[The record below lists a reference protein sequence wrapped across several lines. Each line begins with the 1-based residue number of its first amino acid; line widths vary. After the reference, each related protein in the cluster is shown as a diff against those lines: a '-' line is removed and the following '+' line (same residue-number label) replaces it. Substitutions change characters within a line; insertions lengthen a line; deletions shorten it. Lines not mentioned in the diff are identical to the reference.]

1 MKIFTFAAACVAFMA
16 SALKPRDIAPDF
28 KNVNAVL
35 GTEIKTVSLSDYDD
49 KWLVLL
55 FYPFDFT
62 YVCPTE
68 LISFSDSLQKFR
80 DMGAEVLGISC
91 DSQFTHLAW
100 AKTPRSEGGI
110 GELGYPLLA
119 DVSKDIAREY
129 GVLVTNPD
137 D

>member
-1 MKIFTFAAACVAFMA
+1 
-16 SALKPRDIAPDF
+16 
-28 KNVNAVL
+28 
-35 GTEIKTVSLSDYDD
+35 
-49 KWLVLL
+49 
-55 FYPFDFT
+55 
-62 YVCPTE
+62 
-68 LISFSDSLQKFR
+68 
-80 DMGAEVLGISC
+80 MGAEVLGISC

>member
-1 MKIFTFAAACVAFMA
+1 
-16 SALKPRDIAPDF
+16 
-28 KNVNAVL
+28 
-35 GTEIKTVSLSDYDD
+35 
-49 KWLVLL
+49 
-55 FYPFDFT
+55 
-62 YVCPTE
+62 
-68 LISFSDSLQKFR
+68 
-80 DMGAEVLGISC
+80 MGAEVLGISC

-119 DVSKDIAREY
+119 DVSKNIAREY